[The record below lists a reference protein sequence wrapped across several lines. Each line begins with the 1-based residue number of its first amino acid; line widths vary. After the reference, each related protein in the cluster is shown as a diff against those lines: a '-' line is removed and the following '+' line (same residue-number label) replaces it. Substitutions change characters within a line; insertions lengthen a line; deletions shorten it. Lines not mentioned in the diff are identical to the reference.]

1 MWSWWDNNRYIKSR
15 HKNSFFRNIF
25 QLFETREYTS
35 SFEQRSY
42 CNNSTTPPPPKKSDI
57 YIYDDKKHLISVIE
71 SVYCPSWGFIASQ
84 INSSEWWNFY
94 MSHSNVLSCE
104 ASEWFQ
110 VTTGLKH
117 GWTMHVLIPISG
129 AHRLHNEEN
138 HWWGAIRNKVGLEN
152 KTRRDNLCRR
162 PYSTFLKIQVSLR
175 INTKK
180 TKVIKLNSNL
190 PDAIK
195 TEEQYLQDEDTIR
208 FTL

>member
-1 MWSWWDNNRYIKSR
+1 MRFYCIPDKLIKMV
-15 HKNSFFRNIF
+15 KLLYEPF
-25 QLFETREYTS
+25 Q
-35 SFEQRSY
+35 
-42 CNNSTTPPPPKKSDI
+42 CAA
-57 YIYDDKKHLISVIE
+57 LID
-71 SVYCPSWGFIASQ
+71 G
-84 INSSEWWNFY
+84 
-94 MSHSNVLSCE
+94 E

-129 AHRLHNEEN
+129 AHRLHNQEN